1 MMYLR
6 EEKTAQDPKASE
18 HSKKLDAHIQ
28 EQDQDLYC
36 VLSYFAVDSM
46 AKITTVPSLN
56 QCIDH
61 PLGSLRNI

>member
-36 VLSYFAVDSM
+36 VLSYFAVE
-46 AKITTVPSLN
+46 
-56 QCIDH
+56 QH
-61 PLGSLRNI
+61 G